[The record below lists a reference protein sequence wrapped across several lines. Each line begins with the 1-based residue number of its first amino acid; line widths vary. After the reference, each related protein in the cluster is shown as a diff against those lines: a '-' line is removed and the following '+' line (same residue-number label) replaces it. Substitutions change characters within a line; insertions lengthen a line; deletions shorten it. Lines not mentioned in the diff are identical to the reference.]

1 MPGAQAQAKQLRGR
15 ARTFML
21 NLLCRNGQKLP
32 VWIASAVENWHRL
45 TWCWVQLASL
55 FMQEYSSSKQTVIR
69 ILLVDDHPFMRDG
82 MRLSLEQD
90 PGLAV
95 VGEAGDGA
103 AALQLAS
110 ELCPDVVIM
119 DIDLPDGEGIT
130 FSCEIVQRCPKTRIV
145 IYTALVG
152 RKYLDLALAAGIR
165 NYVLK
170 GEAPGELHTAV
181 RRAMQGEVHLSQEV
195 MAMLIESYQAIL
207 VSGRAN
213 DLADLSERETT
224 ILRLMA
230 DGSNT
235 KEIAGRIGC
244 SVKTV
249 DYYRKRLMSKMGV
262 HSVAALIKY
271 AIRQGLT
278 AP

>member
-152 RKYLDLALAAGIR
+152 RKYLDLALAAGSATTCSR
-165 NYVLK
+165 
-170 GEAPGELHTAV
+170 GRP
-181 RRAMQGEVHLSQEV
+181 
-195 MAMLIESYQAIL
+195 
-207 VSGRAN
+207 RAN
-213 DLADLSERETT
+213 STLPSGALCRGKCTCPRKSWP
-224 ILRLMA
+224 
-230 DGSNT
+230 
-235 KEIAGRIGC
+235 C
-244 SVKTV
+244 SLKAT
-249 DYYRKRLMSKMGV
+249 RRSW
-262 HSVAALIKY
+262 
-271 AIRQGLT
+271 
-278 AP
+278 